1 MRTSQRGIN
10 LIKEFEGLKL
20 TAYACPAGVATIGF
34 GNTGS
39 VTMADVRA
47 QKRITLEEAE
57 RLLADDLQTFERG
70 VLRGCTVQPNQNQF
84 DAFVSLAYNIGLGA
98 FARSTAL
105 RRHNAGDFDA
115 AANAIEMWN
124 KATVNGQR
132 KVLRGLTRR
141 RAAEKALYLL
151 PVEPAEVDEMVQAV
165 VEESTLASS
174 RTIQGG
180 AVAGGATVAA
190 VIADTTEQVRL
201 LTFLPPDTL
210 QYLLAG
216 LALMGIG
223 AVLYAR
229 WDDWRKGRR

>member
-1 MRTSQRGIN
+1 MRTSPRGIS

-20 TAYACPAGVATIGF
+20 TAYFCPANVATIGI
-34 GNTGS
+34 GHTRT
-39 VTMADVRA
+39 VTRADVHTQR
-47 QKRITLEEAE
+47 RITAEEAE
-57 RLLADDLQTFERG
+57 RLLAEDLAAFERG
-70 VLRGCTVQPNQNQF
+70 VRRLCTLPPNQNQF
-84 DAFVSLAYNIGLGA
+84 DAFVSLAFNIGLGA
-98 FARSTAL
+98 FERSTAL

-115 AANAIEMWN
+115 AANAIEKWN

-216 LALMGIG
+216 LALLGIG